1 MNLSNK
7 RFLITGAGG
16 FTGSH
21 LVEEPAKKGCKVRAF
36 AHYDSF
42 NSRGWIAYFDLPGII
57 IEPFNTCGWR
67 QSARGVISETSE
79 KGHFLDES
87 MAKKFLQKEG
97 DNYDTGYA
105 GREHNLLRK
114 RN

>member
-1 MNLSNK
+1 MK
-7 RFLITGAGG
+7 
-16 FTGSH
+16 
-21 LVEEPAKKGCKVRAF
+21 AF
-36 AHYDSF
+36 VHYDFF
-42 NSRGWIAYFDLPGII
+42 NSRGWIAYFDLPGVI

-105 GREHNLLRK
+105 GREQNLLRK